1 MIIIASDTGTR
12 QYLHRS
18 PLPKG
23 KARQTPA
30 PYILT
35 SDGQLG
41 DLSPSFLPRDKDSF
55 FGLQMWPLGLA
66 NPSKVLVES
75 GSPFRKSSAL
85 QRTQL
90 PQLKRLWSEPWGL
103 RAPSGHHDERWG
115 ACTGISEHPSPK
127 RSLSFD

>member
-12 QYLHRS
+12 HYLHRS

-23 KARQTPA
+23 KARQTPTL
-30 PYILT
+30 YILT

-41 DLSPSFLPRDKDSF
+41 DPSPSFLLRDRDSF
-55 FGLQMWPLGLA
+55 FGLQTWPLGLA

-75 GSPFRKSSAL
+75 DSPFRKSSAL

-90 PQLKRLWSEPWGL
+90 PQLKRLRSEPWGL

-115 ACTGISEHPSPK
+115 ACTGISEAPFPK
-127 RSLSFD
+127 RESFF